1 MYHLREG
8 TTQIELASL
17 LRPAY
22 FVPES
27 KELDE
32 LLQELQKQKIHMAIV
47 VDEYGGV
54 VGVVTIED
62 ILEEIVGEIRD
73 EYDIEEPYVQLVS
86 DNETIYNARID
97 LDDVNKLLGANLP
110 TDEAD
115 TLGGLIYN
123 ELSKVPT
130 VGDTVQVDNFYIEV
144 VSVAGRRIKTAR
156 VVHLSPDMSITD
168 TASSETGQLGEEVA

>member
-1 MYHLREG
+1 M
-8 TTQIELASL
+8 
-17 LRPAY
+17 
-22 FVPES
+22 PES

-54 VGVVTIED
+54 AGVVTIED
-62 ILEEIVGEIRD
+62 ILEEIVGEIQD
-73 EYDIEEPYVQLVS
+73 EYDIEEPYVQLLS
-86 DNETIYNARID
+86 DNETIFNARID